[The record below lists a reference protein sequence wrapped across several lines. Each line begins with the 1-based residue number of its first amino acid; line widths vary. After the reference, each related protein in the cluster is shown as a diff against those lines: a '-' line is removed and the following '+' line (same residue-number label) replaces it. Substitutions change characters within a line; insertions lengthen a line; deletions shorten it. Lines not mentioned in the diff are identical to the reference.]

1 MDRDKLVTDNLPF
14 VTHIAKQYVGKGL
27 PLEDLISE
35 GTMGMIRAAEKYDEK
50 RNFSFVGYAVLFI
63 RQAIQQA
70 IADNSRAVRVPSTK
84 VGQINRINR
93 LRAEFE
99 QKNERYPNIN
109 EVAESANTTEHNVK
123 ETLKASARNVSVDA
137 PFSDSNPTTLLDM
150 LAGDELSNT
159 DRRTILDSLRESLET
174 AVAQLSER
182 ERKVVSAFYGIGE
195 PQMTFAEIGARYGF
209 SRERARQIR
218 KKGVRH
224 LRSVTKNKVLRS
236 YLGN

>member
-35 GTMGMIRAAEKYDEK
+35 GTMGMIHAAEKYDEH
-50 RNFSFVGYAVLFI
+50 RNFSFVGFAVWYI

-70 IADNSRAVRVPSTK
+70 IAENSRAVRVPSSK

-93 LRAEFE
+93 LRAEF
-99 QKNERYPNIN
+99 QQQNERYPNIN
-109 EVAESANTTEHNVK
+109 EMADSANIPEHNVK
-123 ETLKASARNVSVDA
+123 ETMRASARNVSVDA

-150 LAGDELSNT
+150 LSSDELSNT
-159 DRRTILDSLRESLET
+159 DRRTILDSLRDDLYN
-174 AVAQLSER
+174 AVQQLSGR
-182 ERKVVSAFYGIGE
+182 ERNVISAFYGIGE

-224 LRSVTKNKVLRS
+224 LRSVTKNKVLRT